1 MIVYEVQLSVQIGI
15 EQEFRV
21 WLNDHVQ
28 EMLQIDGFL
37 KATIDEISEPVS
49 EHTEFLCRYYL
60 RSELDLFDYLE
71 LNAPRIRQD
80 GIDRFGTQFKASRRI
95 MRQIGQFEN
104 PNALQH
110 PHQGEGSI

>member
-1 MIVYEVQLSVQIGI
+1 MIVYEVQLSIQSKI
-15 EQEFRV
+15 EADFRV
-21 WLNDHVQ
+21 WLNEHVQ

-49 EHTEFLCRYYL
+49 ENTELLCRYYL

-71 LNAPRIRQD
+71 LNAPRMRQD
-80 GIDRFGTQFKASRRI
+80 GIDRFGAQFKASRRI
-95 MRQIGQFEN
+95 MKQIEAYEN
-104 PNALQH
+104 PNALKH